1 MHELYF
7 QIFDAATNK
16 WKLIDEKQHT
26 DVYEK
31 IIEHPVED
39 DLLYRRNITDE
50 TNIINNTERN
60 LLEENLREKHIKT
73 TDSVDYIRSDHLLD
87 ESVSSSD
94 LVNQVVV
101 TEDVRTK
108 KVKTCALKLKSRNEN
123 ILILLQSRT
132 DKYYQSDTKAHK
144 EQCICEMCTCG

>member
-1 MHELYF
+1 MNFFSSSSF

-26 DVYEK
+26 DFYEK
-31 IIEHPVED
+31 IIEQSVED

-73 TDSVDYIRSDHLLD
+73 TDSVDFIRSDHLID

-94 LVNQVVV
+94 LVNQVVI
-101 TEDVRTK
+101 TEDTKKK
-108 KVKTCALKLKSRNEN
+108 KVK
-123 ILILLQSRT
+123 LLNLFCV
-132 DKYYQSDTKAHK
+132 K
-144 EQCICEMCTCG
+144 